1 MSSDVS
7 KTKLIFFLNI
17 YWWFK
22 FYGQSERRSIE
33 FFCFLCVYFYVLP
46 VFLSKSVH
54 VSNYNWTP
62 NFFKIRVH
70 RFDRVVQSFFSKFQ
84 NTLKKN
90 ICERVQQSPGLLQ
103 SCIFSLEYGA
113 PLCKTN
119 KNFTQEYTNTI
130 FIIFT
135 FKMPN
140 YIFLPGTTHGGECLG
155 GTSTA
160 NVSLV

>member
-46 VFLSKSVH
+46 VFLSKSVQ

-70 RFDRVVQSFFSKFQ
+70 RFDRVVQSFFQNSK
-84 NTLKKN
+84 TPLKKTYVK
-90 ICERVQQSPGLLQ
+90 EFSRVLGYCSPA
-103 SCIFSLEYGA
+103 FF
-113 PLCKTN
+113 P
-119 KNFTQEYTNTI
+119 
-130 FIIFT
+130 
-135 FKMPN
+135 
-140 YIFLPGTTHGGECLG
+140 
-155 GTSTA
+155 
-160 NVSLV
+160 